1 MAGKN
6 ESKVDSVRYLSENF
20 AVAGERLEEA
30 KGTPGRKRVTGKVE
44 AERSK
49 KDGLIYYQ
57 NQKAKQNQKATRRD
71 GRHKAFP
78 RLGVVKCPWTKCCG
92 NFAICL
98 LLN

>member
-44 AERSK
+44 AERS
-49 KDGLIYYQ
+49 
-57 NQKAKQNQKATRRD
+57 
-71 GRHKAFP
+71 
-78 RLGVVKCPWTKCCG
+78 
-92 NFAICL
+92 
-98 LLN
+98 